1 MTAIPSP
8 NSAASD
14 DRAYRGRIFAW
25 TLYDW
30 ANSAF
35 ATTILAAI
43 LPVYYSTVAGASLSS
58 EAQATAYWSIG
69 LSISLLIGAIL
80 SPLLGTVSDI
90 SRTKKRFL
98 GLFTLL
104 GALATGLLVFVTF
117 GDWLL
122 ASVLFVIARIGFLGA
137 MSFYDSLLPHVAR
150 PEDQDSVSARGYAM
164 GYLGGGI
171 LLAINIVMLQ
181 TLPGTLGARLSF
193 LSVAVWWAVFSIPL
207 FRRVPEPPA
216 ATSLAPGQTVFSA
229 TIRQLKGTFSDIRHY
244 RELFKFLIA
253 FLIYND
259 AIGTI
264 IGLAVIYGAELGFGS
279 VELVLALLL
288 VQFVGIPFSLMFGR
302 LPSPKSTRRGFYLG
316 FVLFNLVILPLVGI
330 AGSRLLPSDI
340 SGVPAADFETQDG
353 FVGQG
358 IYTAHE
364 NPFALS
370 GDWETQAAS
379 AEVSGEG
386 ADAELLISRAADDE
400 LTLQFNGKAIEITY
414 MAGPQSG
421 SFAVTLNGSPLMDGT
436 DAGQMTIDTFNET
449 LRYGE
454 TAVITAPSAGQHTVT
469 LTNIG
474 GEGAGNLIAIQAI
487 EVLQPDRESSLMVI
501 VAVLLL
507 IQLIGLI
514 FAWFTQKLFNKPAG
528 TLTTKRSIM
537 LALVIYSVIAMW
549 GFLLDSTIEFWFLAW
564 LVAIV
569 QGGSQALSRSMYA
582 SLSPARKSGEFFG
595 LYGVMEKFS
604 SIIGP
609 LIFALAVALFGSSR
623 PAIVSLI
630 AFFIIGGYLLSK
642 VNVSEGQRIAQEEDA
657 RLASEIAAQT

>member
-8 NSAASD
+8 DLLAAD
-14 DRAYRGRIFAW
+14 HRTYQRRIFSW

-35 ATTILAAI
+35 VTTILAAI

-69 LSISLLIGAIL
+69 LSISLLIGALL
-80 SPLLGTVSDI
+80 SPILGTISDI

-98 GLFTLL
+98 GLFTML
-104 GALATGLLVFVTF
+104 GALTSGLLVLVNY
-117 GDWLL
+117 GDWML
-122 ASVLFVIARIGFLGA
+122 ASVLFIIARIGFLGST
-137 MSFYDSLLPHVAR
+137 SFYDSLLPHVAR
-150 PEDQDSVSARGYAM
+150 PEDRDSVSARGYAM

-181 TLPGTLGARLSF
+181 TLPGLLGAQLSF
-193 LSVAVWWAVFSIPL
+193 ASVAVWWLVFSIPL

-216 ATSLAPGQTVFSA
+216 VRSLLPGETVFSA
-229 TIRQLKGTFSDIRHY
+229 TIKQLTGTFSDIRRY

-264 IGLAVIYGAELGFGS
+264 ISLAVIYGAELGFGS

-302 LPSPKSTRRGFYLG
+302 LPSPKSTRRSFYLA
-316 FVLFNLVILPLVGI
+316 FMLFNLVVLPLVGI
-330 AGSRLLPSDI
+330 AGSRLLPADM
-340 SGVPAADFETQDG
+340 SGVPAAAFETQDG

-358 IYTAHE
+358 LYGVQD
-364 NPFALS
+364 NPFNLS
-370 GDWETQAAS
+370 GEWEAQTITADESRQAEDVES
-379 AEVSGEG
+379 
-386 ADAELLISRAADDE
+386 LISRVRGDT
-400 LTLQFNGKAIEITY
+400 LTLQFNGKAIELTY
-414 MAGPQSG
+414 IAGPQSG
-421 SFAVTLNGSPLMDGT
+421 SMTVMLDGLPHIDPETGSPMEL
-436 DAGQMTIDTFNET
+436 DTFNET
-449 LRYGE
+449 TRYGE
-454 TAVITAPSAGQHTVT
+454 TVVISAPEAGQHTLALSHDGV
-469 LTNIG
+469 
-474 GEGAGNLIAIQAI
+474 EGADSLIAIQSI
-487 EVLQPDRESSLMVI
+487 GILQPERETSLPVI
-501 VAVLLL
+501 LGMLLL
-507 IQLIGLI
+507 IQGIGLI
-514 FAWFTQKLFNKPAG
+514 FAALTQRLFSQLAS
-528 TLTTKRSIM
+528 TLTTKRAIM
-537 LALVIYSVIAMW
+537 LALVFYSVIAVW
-549 GFLLDSTIEFWFLAW
+549 GFLLDSSIEFWFLAW

-569 QGGSQALSRSMYA
+569 QGGSQALSRSLYA

-595 LYGVMEKFS
+595 IYGVMEKFS
-604 SIIGP
+604 AIIGP

-623 PAIVSLI
+623 PAIISLI

-657 RLASEIAAQT
+657 RLAAENG